1 MKTPEQEHLLR
12 DVLNADESY
21 NAFRARLRQTML
33 AEVRRTHRS
42 SGKQQ
47 LLALAACVALALA
60 PLWLLQPRKSGHT
73 YPTGVSIV
81 QSIPLKPDQIV
92 TTANHSPH
100 VTVVASRNI
109 EIISPNFEVVRTIG
123 ELPPDILTDEQLLD
137 LFKGRAVALVNLATG
152 KKLVFLDEE

>member
-1 MKTPEQEHLLR
+1 MKTPEQERLLG
-12 DVLNADESY
+12 DVLNEDETY

-42 SGKQQ
+42 RGKQ
-47 LLALAACVALALA
+47 LLALAACVALALT
-60 PLWLLQPRKSGHT
+60 PLWLLQPRNSGNTH
-73 YPTGVSIV
+73 PAGLSIV
-81 QSIPLKPDQIV
+81 QSIPLKPAQIV

-100 VTVVASRNI
+100 VTVVESRNI
-109 EIISPNFEVVRTIG
+109 EIMSANFEVVRTIG

-137 LFKGRAVALVNLATG
+137 LFKGRAVVLVNLTTG